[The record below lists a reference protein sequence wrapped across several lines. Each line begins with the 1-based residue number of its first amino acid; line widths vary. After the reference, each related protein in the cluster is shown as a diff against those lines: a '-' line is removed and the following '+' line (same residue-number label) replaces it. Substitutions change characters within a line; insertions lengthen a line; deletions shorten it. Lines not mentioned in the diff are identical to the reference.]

1 MSLAAKAFTLHE
13 GVELIVP
20 DIRARVALEYE
31 LRSVEIILGSCCLVQ
46 WRVSVVTGIYTF
58 TVVDEQFGDVG
69 PSPSS
74 V

>member
-20 DIRARVALEYE
+20 DIRARVALEYH

-46 WRVSVVTGIYTF
+46 WRVSVVTGI
-58 TVVDEQFGDVG
+58 
-69 PSPSS
+69 
-74 V
+74 